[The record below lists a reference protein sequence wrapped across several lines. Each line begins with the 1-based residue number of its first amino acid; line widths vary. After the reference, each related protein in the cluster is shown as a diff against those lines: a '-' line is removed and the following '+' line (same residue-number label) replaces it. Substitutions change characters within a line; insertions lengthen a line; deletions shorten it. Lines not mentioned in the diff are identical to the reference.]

1 MTFKINSSTVQY
13 GTVPLEQHKWSS
25 GRISQPTPFHSIQYD
40 QKEVLQPEKQIVF
53 RVVEA
58 GEESEPFTDELA
70 KALVSLWN
78 DKNVQRAADMRSE
91 YQLNDSAK

>member
-1 MTFKINSSTVQY
+1 MNLLNKSKKKKWRIIKTTEISFGFKQTKKRMLQS
-13 GTVPLEQHKWSS
+13 E
-25 GRISQPTPFHSIQYD
+25 
-40 QKEVLQPEKQIVF
+40 KEIIF

-58 GEESEPFTDELA
+58 GDESEPFTDELA

-78 DKNVQRAADMRSE
+78 DKNVQKAADMRSE